1 MQRFIRFLEVTLFF
15 AMVPGLPVTVYL
27 MYVVMEKLGF

>member
-1 MQRFIRFLEVTLFF
+1 MRRFLETVVFL

-27 MYVVMEKLGF
+27 MACAMT

>member
-1 MQRFIRFLEVTLFF
+1 MQRFIRFLEVALFF

-27 MYVVMEKLGF
+27 MYLGMEKLGF